1 MSDGLDARARAAR
14 GLARAGALLRAASAR
29 LGPAARDAR
38 PIAAPASPSTVTPR
52 RLRSHLDLPADG
64 SVVAGPL
71 VTVGGWTVVDPI
83 ARIEVTV
90 GGVTGSARQM
100 AVPRADV
107 AQQISSPHA
116 AFCGFEHVVDLGA
129 HRPGE
134 AVTIAVTAV
143 APDGSTEAIGTTTV
157 RLADA
162 APAFAGDPG
171 DDGSGDADSGDAAWI
186 AALRARTDAV
196 AARHRPAGDGVRLLA
211 VTHDLGL
218 GGGQLYLHELLVRL
232 VEAPDLRA
240 LVVSPTDGPLRAEL
254 EALGIEVVI
263 AGTYPTDPAA
273 HEQLLR
279 SLAYVAADFG
289 ATAVVVNT
297 AGALCG
303 VDLGARLG
311 LPVLWAIHES
321 YAPEH
326 YLLAAFGPG
335 GAHPS
340 AAGRLDEALR
350 SASAVIF
357 EAEATR
363 RLWCTHGDPR
373 RFLWVAYGIEL
384 ASIDAFRVADDR
396 ASRRA
401 ALGWDDHDVVLLCV
415 GTIEPRKAQVS
426 LLRAFDRV
434 VADRPDAR
442 LVFVGDRGDH
452 YGKELREYA
461 ARLGVADRVHVEP
474 VSPDLFEWYAA
485 ADAFVLAS
493 DVESLPRS
501 VLEAMAFGLPVV
513 VADVF
518 GLHDLIDD
526 GETGLL
532 VPPRDLAA
540 LDAALRTL
548 LALDPDERAQ
558 LGARGEAHVR
568 EAHDSRGYARVYR
581 RLLDGFADDPTALPE
596 VLLAD

>member
-1 MSDGLDARARAAR
+1 MSDGLDVRALAAR
-14 GLARAGALLRAASAR
+14 GLARSRALLRSASVR
-29 LGPAARDAR
+29 LGPAARDTR
-38 PIAAPASPSTVTPR
+38 PGVAPASPSTAVTTR

-71 VTVGGWTVVDPI
+71 VSVGGWTIVDPI
-83 ARIEVTV
+83 ARVEVTV

-107 AQQISSPHA
+107 AQQMSSPHA

-134 AVTIAVTAV
+134 AVTITVTAV

-157 RLADA
+157 HLAD
-162 APAFAGDPG
+162 PALPRDGDPG
-171 DDGSGDADSGDAAWI
+171 DDGSGDAAWL

-196 AARHRPAGDGVRLLA
+196 AARHRPAVEGVRLLA

-263 AGTYPTDPAA
+263 TGTYPTDPAA

-279 SLAYVAADFG
+279 SLAYVAADFE

-326 YLLAAFGPG
+326 YLLAAFGPD

-340 AAGRLDEALR
+340 AAGRLDDALR

-363 RLWCTHGDPR
+363 QLWCTHGDPR

-384 ASIDAFRVADDR
+384 ASIDAFRAADDR

-426 LLRAFDRV
+426 LLRAFDHV
-434 VADRPDAR
+434 VADRSDAR

-452 YGKELREYA
+452 YGTELREYA
-461 ARLGVADRVHVEP
+461 ARLGVTDRVHVEP